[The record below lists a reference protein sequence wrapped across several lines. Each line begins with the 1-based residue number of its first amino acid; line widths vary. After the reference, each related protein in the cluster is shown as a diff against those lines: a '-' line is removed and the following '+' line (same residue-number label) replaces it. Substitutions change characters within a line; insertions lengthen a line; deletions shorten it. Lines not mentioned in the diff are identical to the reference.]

1 MILFLIYFRLV
12 CNFFWKKDF
21 FSNVLLRF
29 YSFYYMTLLLWW
41 FVAKVFSEPY
51 QTHKMEFFVKLVN
64 GLAVNY
70 FRKKLHLSCLTWFWI
85 LLHLVSLG
93 KIHEN
98 AICRNCLAKLST
110 DVFMDFLH
118 WVKLIQKIFEFFIF
132 FLWHL

>member
-1 MILFLIYFRLV
+1 
-12 CNFFWKKDF
+12 
-21 FSNVLLRF
+21 
-29 YSFYYMTLLLWW
+29 MTLLLWW

-70 FRKKLHLSCLTWFWI
+70 FRKKLHLNCLTWFWI

-93 KIHEN
+93 KIYEN
-98 AICRNCLAKLST
+98 VICRNCLAKLWT
-110 DVFMDFLH
+110 DFFMDFLH

-132 FLWHL
+132 FVKLINWIPFLSLICIINVPWKKYKLLLTFSELIICQ